1 MRNKLSLTLG
11 AIILAVGAGTAAY
24 ATQSGQHEN
33 DALADLTKVK
43 ISISQAIASAE
54 QAAPGKATRAELE
67 NEKHGLSYSV
77 EVADAAMH
85 KVTDVRVDGVT
96 GKVLS
101 AQLDQGDVGQD
112 KAD

>member
-1 MRNKLSLTLG
+1 MRNTLSLTLG
-11 AIILAVGAGTAAY
+11 AIILAAGAGTAAY

-33 DALADLTKVK
+33 DALADLAKAK
-43 ISISQAIASAE
+43 ITISQAIASAE

-67 NEKHGLSYSV
+67 NEQHGLRYSV
-77 EVADAAMH
+77 EVADAATR
-85 KVTDVRVDGVT
+85 KVSDVHIDGVT

-101 AQLDQGDVGQD
+101 VKLDQGDVGQD

>member
-1 MRNKLSLTLG
+1 MRNKLSFTLG
-11 AIILAVGAGTAAY
+11 AVILAIGTGTAAY
-24 ATQSGQHEN
+24 ATQSGKHEN
-33 DALADLTKVK
+33 DALADLAKAK

-54 QAAPGKATRAELE
+54 QASPGKATRAELE
-67 NEKHGLSYSV
+67 NENQGLSYIV
-77 EVADAAMH
+77 EVADAATQ

-101 AQLDQGDVGQD
+101 AQADRGDVGQD